1 MMLSFDSAVSALQ
14 QFQQSLNVTANNIAN
29 VDTTGFKSASATF
42 SDTFSQTLGSA
53 GAAGSKQVGTGVGT
67 AAITNQFTQGSISS
81 TGAPNDL
88 AIAGSGFF
96 TVRDATTGATFAT
109 RDGQFQNYNG
119 YLCTST
125 GLRVQGYTAA
135 GSTTVGDIPITS
147 TGAAG
152 GDATDVSGF
161 SFSTDGSLNISL
173 VSTGS
178 SITGGKVL
186 LQNYSSPQNLL
197 KAGNNLYSGL
207 ANAGPLAAPVAA
219 GNPNVGT
226 LQAGAL
232 EMSNVDLA
240 GQLASLIVTQRAYEA
255 NTKVIST
262 SDEILQTINN
272 LKR

>member
-1 MMLSFDSAVSALQ
+1 MMLSFDSAVSAMQ

-29 VDTTGFKSASATF
+29 VDTTGFKSASASF
-42 SDTFSQTLGSA
+42 ADTFSQTLGNG
-53 GAAGSKQVGTGVGT
+53 GAAGSQQVGTGVGT
-67 AAITNQFTQGSISS
+67 ESITNQFTQGSVSS

-88 AIAGSGFF
+88 AIQGSGFF
-96 TVRDATTGATFAT
+96 TVRDPATGATFAT

-119 YLCTST
+119 FLCTAT
-125 GLRVQGYTAA
+125 GMRVQGYTAA
-135 GSTTVGDIPITS
+135 GSTTVGDIPIDN
-147 TGAAG
+147 TGAPG
-152 GDATDVSGF
+152 GNTSAVTSFKFADDGTVNIQLATGDPF
-161 SFSTDGSLNISL
+161 A
-173 VSTGS
+173 
-178 SITGGKVL
+178 GGKVL

-219 GNPNVGT
+219 GDSSVGS